1 MAPATKSKVD
11 EKRMLIGGSW
21 QGSSDG
27 KTFETLDPATGQPL
41 AIVPEGTSKDVDA
54 AVAAARAAFESEE
67 WSGLPPAA
75 RAKML
80 WRVGDLIDENMDE
93 LVELETRDQ
102 GKPIGVSKVV
112 MPSVAEHFRY
122 YAGWVTKI
130 EGETPPVSIPGVFH
144 YTLREP
150 IGVCALIIPWNFPT
164 NIASWKIAPA
174 LACGNTAVV
183 KPAEEASLTTLWLA
197 ERILEAGIPDGV
209 LNVVTGGPAVGQALA
224 NHDDVDKI
232 SFTGSTEVGR
242 EIVRA
247 SAGNLK
253 KVSLELGG
261 KAPTVIL
268 DDADIDAAVGGNLQ
282 GAFLNAGQVCVAYAR
297 FFVDSKRVDEF
308 AEKAAG
314 AAQAMKLGPGIDES
328 TQLGPL
334 ITEEH
339 LNRVDGFVKEGQKE
353 GADLVTGG
361 ERADGDLAAG
371 FFYKPTVFSGV
382 KDEMKIAREEIF
394 GPVISIMPYE
404 SEEDLAAR
412 ANDTPYGLGASIW
425 TRDVGRAHRLAS
437 AIKAGVIW
445 INMPNPVDAASPWGG
460 YKASGWGREM
470 GKEAIDLYTEVKAVW
485 TSLR

>member
-1 MAPATKSKVD
+1 MATAARSKVD
-11 EKRMLIGGSW
+11 EKQMLIGGSR

-27 KTFETLDPATGQPL
+27 KTFESLDPANGEPL
-41 AIVPEGTSKDVDA
+41 ATVPEATAKDVDA
-54 AVAAARAAFESEE
+54 AVAAARTAFESEE
-67 WSGLPPAA
+67 WLGLPPAA

-80 WRVGDLIDENMDE
+80 WRVGELIDENMAE
-93 LVELETRDQ
+93 LIELETRDQ
-102 GKPIGVSKVV
+102 GKPIGVSQVV
-112 MPSVAEHFRY
+112 IPGVAEHFRY

-150 IGVCALIIPWNFPT
+150 MGVCALIIPWNFPT

-174 LACGNTAVV
+174 LACGNTAVI
-183 KPAEEASLTTLWLA
+183 KPAEQAPLTTIRLGEL
-197 ERILEAGIPDGV
+197 IQEAGVPDGV

-224 NHDDVDKI
+224 NHNDVDKI

-253 KVSLELGG
+253 RVTLELGG

-268 DDADIDAAVGGNLQ
+268 DDADIDAAVRGNLQ

-297 FFVDSKRVDEF
+297 FFIDSKRADEF
-308 AEKAAG
+308 AQKAA
-314 AAQAMKLGPGIDES
+314 AASEGMKLGPGIEET

-334 ITEEH
+334 ISEEH
-339 LNRVDGFVKEGQKE
+339 LNRVDSYVKSGEEE

-361 ERADGDLAAG
+361 ERADGELASG
-371 FFYKPTVFSGV
+371 FFYKPTIFNSV
-382 KDEMKIAREEIF
+382 KDEMKIATEEIF
-394 GPVISIMPYE
+394 GPVISILPYE
-404 SEEDLAAR
+404 SEDELAAR
-412 ANDTPYGLGASIW
+412 ANDTPYGLGASVW
-425 TRDVGRAHRLAS
+425 TRDVARAHLMAA
-437 AIKAGVIW
+437 AIKAGTIW
-445 INMPNPVDAASPWGG
+445 INMPNPVDAVAPWGG
-460 YKASGWGREM
+460 FKSSGWGRER
-470 GKEAIDLYTEVKAVW
+470 GKDAIELYTEKKSVW

>member
-1 MAPATKSKVD
+1 MATATKSKV
-11 EKRMLIGGSW
+11 EERQMLIGGSR

-27 KTFETLDPATGQPL
+27 KTFETLDPSNGEPLATVPEATG
-41 AIVPEGTSKDVDA
+41 KDVDA
-54 AVAAARAAFESEE
+54 AVAAARTAFESEE

-75 RAKML
+75 RAKLL
-80 WRVGDLIDENMDE
+80 WRVGDLIDEHMDE

-112 MPSVAEHFRY
+112 IPGVAEHFRY

-174 LACGNTAVV
+174 LACGNTAVI
-183 KPAEEASLTTLWLA
+183 KPAEQAPLTTIRLA
-197 ERILEAGIPDGV
+197 ELVQEAGIPDGV

-247 SAGNLK
+247 AAGNLK

-314 AAQAMKLGPGIDES
+314 AAQAMKLGPGIEES
-328 TQLGPL
+328 TELGPL

-339 LNRVDGFVKEGQKE
+339 LKRVDGFVKAGQKE

-361 ERADGDLAAG
+361 ERAEGELASG
-371 FFYKPTVFSGV
+371 FFYRPTVFSGV
-382 KDEMKIAREEIF
+382 SDEMQIAREEIF

-404 SEEDLAAR
+404 SEEELATH

>member
-1 MAPATKSKVD
+1 MATAAKSKV
-11 EKRMLIGGSW
+11 EERRMLIGGSP
-21 QGSSDG
+21 QESSDG
-27 KTFETLDPATGQPL
+27 KTFETLDPSNGQPL
-41 AIVPEGTSKDVDA
+41 ATVPEATTKDVDA
-54 AVAAARAAFESEE
+54 AVAAARAAFESDQ
-67 WSGLPPAA
+67 WAGLPPAA
-75 RAKML
+75 RAKLL
-80 WRVGDLIDENMDE
+80 WRVGDVIDEHMEE

-112 MPSVAEHFRY
+112 MPAVAEHFRY

-130 EGETPPVSIPGVFH
+130 EGETPPLSIPGVFH

-150 IGVCALIIPWNFPT
+150 IGVCALIIPWNFPS

-183 KPAEEASLTTLWLA
+183 KPAEQAPLTTIRLGEL
-197 ERILEAGIPDGV
+197 IKEAGVPDGV
-209 LNVVTGGPAVGQALA
+209 LNVVTGGPAAGKALA
-224 NHDDVDKI
+224 SHDDVDKV

-242 EIVRA
+242 EIIREA
-247 SAGNLK
+247 AGNLK

-314 AAQAMKLGPGIDES
+314 AAQGMKLGPGIEES
-328 TQLGPL
+328 TELGPL

-339 LNRVDGFVKEGQKE
+339 LTRVDGYVKEGQKE
-353 GADLVTGG
+353 GAELVTGG
-361 ERADGDLAAG
+361 ERADGELASG
-371 FFYKPTVFSGV
+371 FFYRPTVLSGV
-382 KDEMKIAREEIF
+382 KDEMTIAREEIF
-394 GPVISIMPYE
+394 GPVVSILPYE
-404 SEEDLAAR
+404 SEDELIAR
-412 ANDTPYGLGASIW
+412 ANDTEYGLGASVW
-425 TRDVGRAHRLAS
+425 TRDVAKAHRLA
-437 AIKAGVIW
+437 AGIKAGTIW
-445 INMPNPVDAASPWGG
+445 INMPNPVDAAAPWGG

-470 GKEAIDLYTEVKAVW
+470 GKDAIELYTEKKSVW
-485 TSLR
+485 TSLQ

>member
-1 MAPATKSKVD
+1 MATTTKNKLD
-11 EKRMLIGGSW
+11 EKQMLIGGSW
-21 QGSSDG
+21 RGSSDG
-27 KTFETLDPATGQPL
+27 KTFESLDPATGEPH
-41 AIVPEGTSKDVDA
+41 ATVPEGTSKDVDA
-54 AVAAARAAFESEE
+54 AVGAARAAFESDE
-67 WSGLPPAA
+67 WRGLPAA
-75 RAKML
+75 VRARML
-80 WRVGDLIDENMDE
+80 WRVGELIDENMAE

-197 ERILEAGIPDGV
+197 ERIQEAGIPDGV
-209 LNVVTGGPAVGQALA
+209 LNVVTGGPAVGQALS

-242 EIVRA
+242 DIVRA

-253 KVSLELGG
+253 RVSLELGG

-268 DDADIDAAVGGNLQ
+268 EDADLDAAVGGNLQ
-282 GAFLNAGQVCVAYAR
+282 GAYLNAGQVCVAYTR
-297 FFVDSKRVDEF
+297 FFVDAKRADEF
-308 AEKAAG
+308 AEKAG
-314 AAQAMKLGPGIDES
+314 AASEGMKMGPGIDES
-328 TQLGPL
+328 TELGPV
-334 ITEEH
+334 ISEEH
-339 LNRVDGFVKEGQKE
+339 LNRIHSYVESGRKE

-361 ERADGDLAAG
+361 ERAGNGLEKG
-371 FFYKPTVFSGV
+371 FFYKPTVFNAV
-382 KDEMKIAREEIF
+382 KDDMRIAREEIF

-404 SEEDLAAR
+404 SEDELIAR
-412 ANDTPYGLGASIW
+412 ANDTDYGLGASVW
-425 TRDVGRAHRLAS
+425 TRDVARAHRLA
-437 AIKAGVIW
+437 AGIKAGTIW
-445 INMPNPVDAASPWGG
+445 INMPNPVDAVAPWGG
-460 YKASGWGREM
+460 FKQSGWGREM
-470 GKEAIDLYTEVKAVW
+470 GKDAIDLYTEKKSVW

>member
-1 MAPATKSKVD
+1 MATATKAGT
-11 EKRMLIGGSW
+11 EKQMLIGGSW
-21 QGSSDG
+21 QDSSDG
-27 KTFETLDPATGQPL
+27 GTFETKNPATGEVL
-41 AIVPEGTSKDVDA
+41 ATVPEATSKDVDA
-54 AVAAARAAFESEE
+54 AVDAARAAFESEE
-67 WSGLPPAA
+67 WSGLPAAA
-75 RAKML
+75 RAKMI
-80 WRVGDLIDENMDE
+80 WRVGDLIDENIEE
-93 LVELETRDQ
+93 LIELETLDQ

-183 KPAEEASLTTLWLA
+183 KPAEQAPLTTLRLG
-197 ERILEAGIPDGV
+197 ELIQEAGIPDGV
-209 LNVVTGGPAVGQALA
+209 LNVVTGGPVPGQALSS
-224 NHDDVDKI
+224 HDGVDKI

-282 GAFLNAGQVCVAYAR
+282 GAYLNAGQVCVAYTR
-297 FFVDSKRVDEF
+297 FFVDSKRADEF
-308 AEKAAG
+308 AEKAA
-314 AAQAMKLGPGIDES
+314 AASEAMKMGPGIEAS
-328 TQLGPL
+328 TELGPL
-334 ITEEH
+334 TTEEH
-339 LNRVDGFVKEGQKE
+339 LNRVDSYVKAGQEE
-353 GADLVTGG
+353 GAQLVTGG
-361 ERADGDLAAG
+361 ERADGELAAG
-371 FFYKPTVFSGV
+371 NFYKPTVFSGV
-382 KDEMKIAREEIF
+382 EDTMKIAREEIF
-394 GPVISIMPYE
+394 GPVITILPYE
-404 SEEDLAAR
+404 SEDELIAR
-412 ANDTPYGLGASIW
+412 ANDTEYGLGASVW
-425 TRDVGRAHRLAS
+425 TRDVARAHRLA
-437 AIKAGVIW
+437 AGIRAGTIW
-445 INMPNPVDAASPWGG
+445 INMPNPVDAVAPWGG
-460 YKASGWGREM
+460 FKQSGWGREM
-470 GKEAIDLYTEVKAVW
+470 GKDAIDLYTEKKSVW

>member
-1 MAPATKSKVD
+1 MATAAKSKLED
-11 EKRMLIGGSW
+11 KRMLIGGSR

-27 KTFETLDPATGQPL
+27 KTFESLDPATGEPI
-41 AIVPEGTSKDVDA
+41 ATVPEATAKDVDA
-54 AVAAARAAFESEE
+54 AVDAARTAFESQEWRGLPAAARAQ
-67 WSGLPPAA
+67 L
-75 RAKML
+75 L
-80 WRVGDLIDENMDE
+80 WRVGELIDENMAE

-102 GKPIGVSKVV
+102 GKPIGVSQIVI
-112 MPSVAEHFRY
+112 PGVAEHFRY

-144 YTLREP
+144 YTVLEP

-183 KPAEEASLTTLWLA
+183 KPAEEASLTTLRLG
-197 ERILEAGIPDGV
+197 ELIQEAGFPDGV

-253 KVSLELGG
+253 RVSLELGG

-297 FFVDSKRVDEF
+297 FFVDSKHADEF
-308 AEKAAG
+308 AEKAA
-314 AAQAMKLGPGIDES
+314 AASEAMKLGPGMEE
-328 TQLGPL
+328 TTELGPV
-334 ITEEH
+334 ISAEH
-339 LNRVDGFVKEGQKE
+339 LNRIHGYVKSGKEE

-361 ERADGDLAAG
+361 ERAGDGLENG
-371 FFYKPTVFSGV
+371 FFYKPTIFNGV
-382 KDEMKIAREEIF
+382 SDEMKIAREEIF
-394 GPVISIMPYE
+394 GPVISILPYE
-404 SEEDLAAR
+404 SEDELIAR
-412 ANDTPYGLGASIW
+412 ANNTQYGLGASVW
-425 TRDVGRAHRLAS
+425 TRDVARAHRLA
-437 AIKAGVIW
+437 AGIRAGTIW
-445 INMPNPVDAASPWGG
+445 INMPNPVDAVAPWGG
-460 YKASGWGREM
+460 FKSSGWGREM
-470 GKEAIDLYTEVKAVW
+470 GKDAIELYTEKKSVW

>member
-1 MAPATKSKVD
+1 MATAAKSKV
-11 EKRMLIGGSW
+11 EERRMLIGGSP
-21 QGSSDG
+21 QESSDG
-27 KTFETLDPATGQPL
+27 KTFETLDPSNGQPL
-41 AIVPEGTSKDVDA
+41 ATVPEATTKDVDA
-54 AVAAARAAFESEE
+54 AVAAARVAFESDQ
-67 WSGLPPAA
+67 WAGLPPAA
-75 RAKML
+75 RAKLL
-80 WRVGDLIDENMDE
+80 WRVGDVIDEHMEE

-112 MPSVAEHFRY
+112 MPAVAEHFRY

-130 EGETPPVSIPGVFH
+130 EGETPPLSIPGVFH

-150 IGVCALIIPWNFPT
+150 IGVCALIIPWNFPS

-183 KPAEEASLTTLWLA
+183 KPAEQAPLTTIRLGEL
-197 ERILEAGIPDGV
+197 IKEAGVPDGV
-209 LNVVTGGPAVGQALA
+209 LNVVTGGPAAGKALA
-224 NHDDVDKI
+224 SHDDVDKV

-242 EIVRA
+242 EIIREA
-247 SAGNLK
+247 AGNLK

-314 AAQAMKLGPGIDES
+314 AAQGMKLGPGIEES
-328 TQLGPL
+328 TELGPL

-339 LNRVDGFVKEGQKE
+339 LTRVDGYVKEGQKE
-353 GADLVTGG
+353 GAELVTGG
-361 ERADGDLAAG
+361 ERADGELASG
-371 FFYKPTVFSGV
+371 FFYRPTVLSGV
-382 KDEMKIAREEIF
+382 KDEMTIAREEIF
-394 GPVISIMPYE
+394 GPVVSILPYE
-404 SEEDLAAR
+404 SEDELIAR
-412 ANDTPYGLGASIW
+412 ANDTEYGLGASVW
-425 TRDVGRAHRLAS
+425 TRDVAKAHRLA
-437 AIKAGVIW
+437 AGIKAGTIW
-445 INMPNPVDAASPWGG
+445 INMPNPVDAAAPWGG

-470 GKEAIDLYTEVKAVW
+470 GKDAIELYTEKKSVW
-485 TSLR
+485 TSLQ

>member
-1 MAPATKSKVD
+1 MATATKAGT
-11 EKRMLIGGSW
+11 EKQMLIGGSW
-21 QGSSDG
+21 QDSSDG
-27 KTFETLDPATGQPL
+27 ATFETKNPATGEVL
-41 AIVPEGTSKDVDA
+41 ATVPEATSKDVDA
-54 AVAAARAAFESEE
+54 AVDAARAAFESEE
-67 WSGLPPAA
+67 WSGLPAAA
-75 RAKML
+75 RAKMI
-80 WRVGDLIDENMDE
+80 WRVGDLIDENIEE
-93 LVELETRDQ
+93 LIELETLDQ

-183 KPAEEASLTTLWLA
+183 KPAEQAPLTTLRLG
-197 ERILEAGIPDGV
+197 ELIQEAGIPDGV
-209 LNVVTGGPAVGQALA
+209 LNVVTGGPVPGQALSS
-224 NHDDVDKI
+224 HDGVDKI

-282 GAFLNAGQVCVAYAR
+282 GAYLNAGQVCVAYTR
-297 FFVDSKRVDEF
+297 FFVDSKRADEF
-308 AEKAAG
+308 AEKAA
-314 AAQAMKLGPGIDES
+314 AASEAMKMGPGIEAS
-328 TQLGPL
+328 TELGPL
-334 ITEEH
+334 TTEEH
-339 LNRVDGFVKEGQKE
+339 LTRVDSYVKAGQEE
-353 GADLVTGG
+353 GAELVTGG
-361 ERADGDLAAG
+361 ERADGELAAG
-371 FFYKPTVFSGV
+371 NFYKPTVFSGV
-382 KDEMKIAREEIF
+382 EDTMKIAREEIF
-394 GPVISIMPYE
+394 GPVITILPYE
-404 SEEDLAAR
+404 SEDELIAR
-412 ANDTPYGLGASIW
+412 ANDTEYGLGASVW
-425 TRDVGRAHRLAS
+425 TRDVARAHRLA
-437 AIKAGVIW
+437 AGIRAGTIW
-445 INMPNPVDAASPWGG
+445 INMPNPVDAVAPWGG
-460 YKASGWGREM
+460 FKQSGWGREM
-470 GKEAIDLYTEVKAVW
+470 GKDAIDLYTEKKSVW

>member
-1 MAPATKSKVD
+1 MATAARSKVD
-11 EKRMLIGGSW
+11 EKQMLIGGSR

-27 KTFETLDPATGQPL
+27 KTFESLDPANGEPL
-41 AIVPEGTSKDVDA
+41 ATVPEATAKDVDV
-54 AVAAARAAFESEE
+54 AVAAARTAFESEE

-80 WRVGDLIDENMDE
+80 WRVGDLIDEHIDE
-93 LVELETRDQ
+93 LTELETRDQ
-102 GKPIGVSKVV
+102 GKPIGISKVV
-112 MPSVAEHFRY
+112 IPGVAEHFRY

-150 IGVCALIIPWNFPT
+150 MGVCALIIPWNFPT
-164 NIASWKIAPA
+164 NLASWKIAPA
-174 LACGNTAVV
+174 LACGNTAVI
-183 KPAEEASLTTLWLA
+183 KPAEQAPLTTIRLGEL
-197 ERILEAGIPDGV
+197 IQEAGVPDGV

-253 KVSLELGG
+253 RVTLELGG

-268 DDADIDAAVGGNLQ
+268 GDADIDAAVGGNLQ

-297 FFVDSKRVDEF
+297 FFVDSRRADEF
-308 AEKAAG
+308 AEKAA
-314 AAQAMKLGPGIDES
+314 AASEGMKLGPGIEET

-334 ITEEH
+334 ISEEH
-339 LNRVDGFVKEGQKE
+339 LNRVDSYVKSGEEE

-361 ERADGDLAAG
+361 ERADGELASG
-371 FFYKPTVFSGV
+371 FFYKPTIFNSV
-382 KDEMKIAREEIF
+382 KDEMKIATEEIF
-394 GPVISIMPYE
+394 GPVISILPYE
-404 SEEDLAAR
+404 SEDELAAR
-412 ANDTPYGLGASIW
+412 ANDTPYGLGASVW
-425 TRDVGRAHRLAS
+425 TRDVARAHRMAA
-437 AIKAGVIW
+437 AIKAGTIW
-445 INMPNPVDAASPWGG
+445 INMPNPVDAVAPWGG
-460 YKASGWGREM
+460 FKSSGWGREM
-470 GKEAIDLYTEVKAVW
+470 GKDAIELYTEKKSVW